1 MNFNIEFKA
10 NKALNN
16 NNSLS
21 NNKYS
26 SKNKYK
32 NKKISEEY
40 IYCYNKR
47 YIKGK
52 Y

>member
-1 MNFNIEFKA
+1 MNSNIKSKT
-10 NKALNN
+10 NKTLNN

-26 SKNKYK
+26 PKNKYK
-32 NKKISEEY
+32 NKKLLEEY
-40 IYCYNKR
+40 IYYYNKR

>member
-1 MNFNIEFKA
+1 MKSEA
-10 NKALNN
+10 NKVLNN

-21 NNKYS
+21 KYKNS

-32 NKKISEEY
+32 NKKLLGKY
-40 IYCYNKR
+40 IYYYNKK
-47 YIKGK
+47 YIKK